1 MDAPRIN
8 NLLVVIHIDNDFLQ
22 ALYSL
27 AFQKQSV
34 NEYLTVIFSGVGSKL
49 KWGGGEGARRI
60 RNLVAKKVPPPPEVP
75 TPLTF

>member
-8 NLLVVIHIDNDFLQ
+8 NLLVHVVIHIDNDFLQ

-49 KWGGGEGARRI
+49 KWGVGGGG
-60 RNLVAKKVPPPPEVP
+60 
-75 TPLTF
+75 

>member
-49 KWGGGEGARRI
+49 KWGEGARLI
-60 RNLVAKKVPPPPEVP
+60 RNLVAKKVPPPSPEVP

>member
-49 KWGGGEGARRI
+49 KWGVGGGG
-60 RNLVAKKVPPPPEVP
+60 
-75 TPLTF
+75 

>member
-8 NLLVVIHIDNDFLQ
+8 KLLVVIHIDNDFLQ

-49 KWGGGEGARRI
+49 KWGRGLDLSEI
-60 RNLVAKKVPPPPEVP
+60 LLPKKSPPPPPEVP

>member
-49 KWGGGEGARRI
+49 KWGRGLDLSEI
-60 RNLVAKKVPPPPEVP
+60 LLPKKCPPPPPEVP

>member
-49 KWGGGEGARRI
+49 KGGEGARLI
-60 RNLVAKKVPPPPEVP
+60 RNLVAKKVPPPPP
-75 TPLTF
+75 RFLRL